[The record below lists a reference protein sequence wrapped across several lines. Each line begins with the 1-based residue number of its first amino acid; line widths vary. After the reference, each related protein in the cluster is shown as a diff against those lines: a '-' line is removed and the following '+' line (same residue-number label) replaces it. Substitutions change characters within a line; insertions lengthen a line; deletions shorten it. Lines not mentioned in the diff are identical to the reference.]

1 MWVPQQQ
8 QHQHF
13 RQPRL
18 LAMHAANPQDEQ
30 MAWAAAYKTRPP
42 SEAIVFVVGG
52 STYEEAKVVAEWNA
66 KQSGSG
72 ISGAQGPA
80 GLGGTPPAPMR
91 ALLGGSSVLNS
102 DTFLA
107 ALGAGGGSSTD
118 LR

>member
-1 MWVPQQQ
+1 
-8 QHQHF
+8 
-13 RQPRL
+13 
-18 LAMHAANPQDEQ
+18 MHAANPQDEQ